1 MTRENVPSDYAN
13 SVIYEIQKAFWDER
27 GNGARF
33 RLTTVGR
40 EYFADRCLS
49 RIHGESVAEIVE
61 GIGKALAE
69 EGIATGLSHEEEDRL
84 VRLKIP
90 GCRHQ
95 SVERRFIAAGAEPLM
110 CVPANLVVLAVE
122 AVLKRPAEIAEIKV
136 GEEGCEVTL
145 VLFEPRPDL

>member
-1 MTRENVPSDYAN
+1 MTRETVPSEYAN

-40 EYFADRCLS
+40 EYFADKCLAQ
-49 RIHGESVAEIVE
+49 IHGESVNEIVK
-61 GIGKALAE
+61 GIAKALVE
-69 EGIATGLSHEEEDRL
+69 QGIAAGMSHEEEDRI

-90 GCRHQ
+90 GCLHR
-95 SVERRFIAAGAEPLM
+95 SVERRFIAAGTEPLM

-122 AVLKRPAEIAEIKV
+122 AVLKRPAEIAEIKA
-136 GEEGCEVTL
+136 GDEGCEVAL